1 SLLQVSEQVLED
13 YRGRFRRKRR
23 RPSLPTN
30 VCGLP
35 KLLNWMRNE
44 KVIAFPS
51 HTPETEQQRC
61 LARFDHHLASVN
73 GISRTTVHKYLR
85 CAGRFLHGLFGNS
98 VPDWTT
104 ITADCVRDF
113 ITKDSQQHNVR
124 DTICALRATVR
135 F

>member
-1 SLLQVSEQVLED
+1 MYDSLLLQSSAISRATNVGPIGPYLPGYVAFLQQQRYSTQTIKSNLQAACAFSRWLDHRRISLLQISEQVLED

-51 HTPETEQQRC
+51 
-61 LARFDHHLASVN
+61 
-73 GISRTTVHKYLR
+73 
-85 CAGRFLHGLFGNS
+85 
-98 VPDWTT
+98 
-104 ITADCVRDF
+104 
-113 ITKDSQQHNVR
+113 
-124 DTICALRATVR
+124 
-135 F
+135 